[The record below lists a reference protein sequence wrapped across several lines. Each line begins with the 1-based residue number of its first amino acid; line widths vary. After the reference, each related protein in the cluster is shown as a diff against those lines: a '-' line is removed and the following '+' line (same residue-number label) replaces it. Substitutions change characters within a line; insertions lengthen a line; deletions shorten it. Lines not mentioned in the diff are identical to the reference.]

1 MTINKKEFNL
11 RAMLREAKF
20 FPETVPLDK
29 LVRDFKTNKVQMAI
43 IVDEF
48 GGTSGLITLED
59 ILEEIVGE
67 VQDEFDTD
75 EEADIVKIGE
85 NEYVANGIMRID
97 EFADYFKKEIPE
109 EEDVETI
116 AGVILK
122 HLDRMAE
129 VNDTVEW
136 DDFVLTVIEL
146 DGTRIVK
153 IKVQHKPKQEKTEE
167 EKEEQSAEI

>member
-1 MTINKKEFNL
+1 MNETIEMNENIHYARL
-11 RAMLREAKF
+11 VKF
-20 FPETVPLDK
+20 DIAEKFGD
-29 LVRDFKTNKVQMAI
+29 I
-43 IVDEF
+43 I
-48 GGTSGLITLED
+48 TMQD
-59 ILEEIVGE
+59 I
-67 VQDEFDTD
+67 
-75 EEADIVKIGE
+75 
-85 NEYVANGIMRID
+85 
-97 EFADYFKKEIPE
+97 ADYFKKEIPE